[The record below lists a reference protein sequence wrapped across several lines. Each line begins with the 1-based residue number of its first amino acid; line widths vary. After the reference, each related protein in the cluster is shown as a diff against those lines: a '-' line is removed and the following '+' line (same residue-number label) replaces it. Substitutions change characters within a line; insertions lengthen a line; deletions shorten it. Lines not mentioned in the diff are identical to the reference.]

1 MSTRLSPYA
10 LALVFSLGSCA
21 EFPKENVSEAPVQ
34 KAAQEMDFIRR
45 QVVSAQ
51 QKSARLEVS
60 LPQTNEQIKRLAVEV
75 RKIQNNQNRLEENL
89 NKLRREFLTWKET
102 TRRPAPP
109 RTPANL
115 PRRPQRKAPAAPS
128 SPRPAPVLR
137 SKAPPPAAMKSPP
150 TRLASLPPQEA
161 YNRAYQIL
169 QEGKRE
175 EAILRLRDFLSQYA
189 NHRLAGNAQ
198 YWLGE
203 SFYDMKEY
211 HSALDEFKK
220 VITRYPKS
228 HKVPDAYYKSGLT
241 YLRLDN
247 PRGAALE
254 FEKLFD
260 NFPSHPLTKKAREQV
275 RSLKLPGN
283 SLRK

>member
-10 LALVFSLGSCA
+10 LALVFALGSCA

-60 LPQTNEQIKRLAVEV
+60 LSQTNEQIKRLAVEV

-137 SKAPPPAAMKSPP
+137 SKAPPPAAMKSPAYP
-150 TRLASLPPQEA
+150 PGFPASSGGLQSRLPNSPGGE
-161 YNRAYQIL
+161 
-169 QEGKRE
+169 KR
-175 EAILRLRDFLSQYA
+175 R
-189 NHRLAGNAQ
+189 G
-198 YWLGE
+198 
-203 SFYDMKEY
+203 
-211 HSALDEFKK
+211 HSS
-220 VITRYPKS
+220 P
-228 HKVPDAYYKSGLT
+228 SGLSKPIRQPSLGGQCPMLARREF
-241 YLRLDN
+241 LRHEGIPFG
-247 PRGAALE
+247 PR
-254 FEKLFD
+254 
-260 NFPSHPLTKKAREQV
+260 
-275 RSLKLPGN
+275 
-283 SLRK
+283 